1 MPCSF
6 RACSGRSA
14 TWLST
19 LAGTPRT
26 SWGCC
31 ASFVS
36 LHPARLIPPPT
47 PANRR
52 VPGKGTRVNPS
63 RPEGAE
69 AECLGIFLAG
79 GSRRRE
85 WQLQRIHLEQFQCR
99 CIVDSG
105 ETLRQ
110 TGNGEIVWGR
120 SAAQAAAGPRP
131 WGRNTRATGGAL
143 LGERAVGMEDLRP
156 A

>member
-1 MPCSF
+1 MTMTRSCHESKRLFQQPLKSCRTVVNKGQGFSPCKI
-6 RACSGRSA
+6 
-14 TWLST
+14 
-19 LAGTPRT
+19 GTQ
-26 SWGCC
+26 G
-31 ASFVS
+31 
-36 LHPARLIPPPT
+36 
-47 PANRR
+47 
-52 VPGKGTRVNPS
+52 
-63 RPEGAE
+63 
-69 AECLGIFLAG
+69 
-79 GSRRRE
+79 
-85 WQLQRIHLEQFQCR
+85 LEQFQCR
-99 CIVDSG
+99 CIVECG

>member
-1 MPCSF
+1 MTPISGSTSNRRDLRSSSDDAPQGF
-6 RACSGRSA
+6 PPQWPVRACAPRQWQVSYQIRLLFAYGLVRKCALDSGS
-14 TWLST
+14 
-19 LAGTPRT
+19 
-26 SWGCC
+26 
-31 ASFVS
+31 
-36 LHPARLIPPPT
+36 IP
-47 PANRR
+47 NR
-52 VPGKGTRVNPS
+52 VV
-63 RPEGAE
+63 
-69 AECLGIFLAG
+69 G
-79 GSRRRE
+79 G
-85 WQLQRIHLEQFQCR
+85 LEQFQCR

>member
-85 WQLQRIHLEQFQCR
+85 WQLQRIHLNKRRRAQKRYRIFGKDLLSLLDIR
-99 CIVDSG
+99 IYICIVVCYDHLMG
-105 ETLRQ
+105 I
-110 TGNGEIVWGR
+110 GI
-120 SAAQAAAGPRP
+120 
-131 WGRNTRATGGAL
+131 
-143 LGERAVGMEDLRP
+143 
-156 A
+156 

>member
-1 MPCSF
+1 MMRRSVEHA
-6 RACSGRSA
+6 RAFQHAGWVGKPDRVPIG
-14 TWLST
+14 LD
-19 LAGTPRT
+19 LAGRR
-26 SWGCC
+26 
-31 ASFVS
+31 
-36 LHPARLIPPPT
+36 PARTGAAVVVLE
-47 PANRR
+47 RR
-52 VPGKGTRVNPS
+52 WIQEKR
-63 RPEGAE
+63 
-69 AECLGIFLAG
+69 
-79 GSRRRE
+79 
-85 WQLQRIHLEQFQCR
+85 LQRHHREVYRTICAVLGETPETLKLRCICWFAANGQLEQFQCR

>member
-1 MPCSF
+1 MYFRPCCGDPSHSPSWRPGVKILPCFPLMRRSGDDPSF
-6 RACSGRSA
+6 K
-14 TWLST
+14 TWPNKL
-19 LAGTPRT
+19 
-26 SWGCC
+26 
-31 ASFVS
+31 
-36 LHPARLIPPPT
+36 
-47 PANRR
+47 
-52 VPGKGTRVNPS
+52 KY
-63 RPEGAE
+63 
-69 AECLGIFLAG
+69 
-79 GSRRRE
+79 
-85 WQLQRIHLEQFQCR
+85 LQLEQFQCR